1 MVSDFVTA
9 LPVVVLGPGTA
20 GASEKGFSGGKKP
33 KTNRGLRGWVLYV
46 MGVELWNIGVNE
58 CRHLQG

>member
-1 MVSDFVTA
+1 MILSLRCLWLCWD
-9 LPVVVLGPGTA
+9 PVLA
-20 GASEKGFSGGKKP
+20 GASEKGFRVGGKKP